1 MAVPVGSI
9 IIATSKIAEYF
20 GLIETIDS
28 KVQKLLHQ
36 EFKSAISALEKA
48 QNATDKANFDF
59 CLNMAR
65 TSFEKAVA
73 VEENENLI
81 SAYVGLSLTEFLMGD
96 NNNSV
101 LTLEKI
107 KCVELSGISKNQAMV
122 LDILGSPITGAIGP
136 LVKGI
141 RRLFGEKGFL
151 EDARLTQFN
160 DFKSEALIH
169 CHKLIN

>member
-20 GLIETIDS
+20 GFIETIDS

-107 KCVELSGISKNQAMV
+107 KCVELSGISKN
-122 LDILGSPITGAIGP
+122 
-136 LVKGI
+136 
-141 RRLFGEKGFL
+141 
-151 EDARLTQFN
+151 
-160 DFKSEALIH
+160 
-169 CHKLIN
+169 KL